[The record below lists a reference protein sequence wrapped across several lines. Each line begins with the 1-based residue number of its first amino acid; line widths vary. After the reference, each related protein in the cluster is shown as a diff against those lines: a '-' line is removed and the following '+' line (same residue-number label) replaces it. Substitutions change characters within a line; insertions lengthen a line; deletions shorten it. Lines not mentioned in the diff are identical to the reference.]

1 MKVDHVMSSTTG
13 PTEAPEAVARAARI
27 GFDGVFSVETAH
39 DPYLQLAAGIP
50 HGPGLDF
57 GTAIAV
63 AFPRSPM
70 NTAMIAW
77 DLQRQSGGRFLLGLG
92 TQIKAHITRR
102 FSTTWDSPGPRMREY
117 IEAMRAIW
125 ATWQDGEALR
135 YDGKFYQFSLMTPFF
150 DPGPMPFDPP
160 KVYISAVGPFNCR
173 LVGTHCD
180 GIHVHAFHTEKY
192 LDEYV
197 IPSVAAG
204 AAQAGRDMADI
215 EFVSAAF
222 CVTGRD
228 EKEMAASRQAVK
240 QQVAFYASTP
250 AYRGVLDV
258 EGWDFG
264 PKLTAMSKRGEWEE
278 MANVIEDEVVEKF
291 AVVAPI
297 DELGAALQERYE
309 GRLDRV
315 AYYTL
320 ANELD
325 HLSED
330 ELAALVASTKE

>member
-13 PTEAPEAVARAARI
+13 PADAPRAVARAARI

-50 HGPGLDF
+50 SGPGLEF

-70 NTAMIAW
+70 TTAMIAW
-77 DLQRQSGGRFLLGLG
+77 DLQAQSEGRFLLGLG
-92 TQIKAHITRR
+92 TQIRAHITRR
-102 FSTTWDSPGPRMREY
+102 FSTVWDSPGPRMREY

-125 ATWQDGEALR
+125 ATWQRGEALR
-135 YDGKFYQFSLMTPFF
+135 YDGDFYQFSLMTPFF
-150 DPGPMPFDPP
+150 DPGPIPFDPP

-192 LDEYV
+192 LDEFV
-197 IPSVAAG
+197 IPSVRAG
-204 AAQAGRDMADI
+204 ADQAGRPLEEI

-228 EKEMAASRQAVK
+228 EAEMAVSRQAVK
-240 QQVAFYASTP
+240 QQIAFYASTP
-250 AYRGVLDV
+250 AYRGVLDI

-264 PKLTAMSKRGEWEE
+264 PTLTAMSKRGKWIE
-278 MANVIEDEVVEKF
+278 MADVIEDEVVEKF

-297 DELGAALQERYE
+297 DELGAAIRRRYE

-320 ANELD
+320 SNELD

-330 ELAALVASTKE
+330 ELARLVASTK